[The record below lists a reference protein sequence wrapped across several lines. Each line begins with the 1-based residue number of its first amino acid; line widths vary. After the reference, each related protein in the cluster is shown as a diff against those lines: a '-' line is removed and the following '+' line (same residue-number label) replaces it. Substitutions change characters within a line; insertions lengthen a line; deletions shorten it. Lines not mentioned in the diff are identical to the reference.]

1 MKRRILIFS
10 ILVFIISI
18 GCVSA
23 SEDLNVSDT
32 LALDDCNQNTLNL
45 DENGEDSIISA
56 SYTGNFKELS
66 DLIDDT
72 DVGGT
77 LYLNKDYKGSGRI
90 YIFFDITIDG
100 QGHTIDAS
108 GKSSI
113 FDVGYNNGV
122 TLKNIN
128 FKNAKNEY
136 VGSGGAIVSSSLLQ
150 LINCKFIGNTA
161 GYGGAVFCS
170 DAISVQGCTF
180 QDNTANEQGG
190 ALYSSKLIVKNSVFS
205 NNNAPKGNS
214 ICSGDLQV
222 TDSSFTSNSKTDLIY
237 FYNGNEAGQ
246 LYLQNNAMKS
256 ANPSAIYYEGGA
268 PITSQVNLNFLDK
281 TVKKGQTIE
290 IATIKDDKGNVI
302 RMDGLIEAQI
312 TDKNG
317 KVVSSFKLN
326 YNNGYKYT
334 CNLNDGTYTVNAKVS
349 SNVATNVKIRKGTLT
364 VSSNPVQLKASDV
377 TKYYKGSQKY
387 SVTVSNNG
395 KVVSGASVSISIN
408 GKTSTVKTDK
418 NGVAKLALNQA
429 SGTYQITSSYGGK
442 QITTKVTIKPTITGK
457 DVTGTTQGTKYSV
470 TVLNSD
476 GTPLKNTK
484 VSFNIGS
491 TKYTATTNNNG
502 IATLTLKL
510 KVGTY
515 NIEATNPK
523 TAEKIKNKLTVK
535 NPPTIKIQANDL
547 TKYYGGSEKFTVK
560 VTDNNGKVLAN
571 KEVKITINGK
581 TYKRTTDKNG
591 VASMNIV
598 LNSKTYPVTVECGG
612 EKVSVK
618 ITVKPTIYGKDIT
631 KMYKNGTQYYA
642 AFADSKGNL
651 LKNTQVEFNINGVFY
666 KRNTDSNG
674 VAKLTINLL
683 PNTYILTAI
692 NPKTNELFSNKI
704 IVKPIIVENKDLTK
718 YYKSPSKYTLRIL
731 DNVGKP
737 VGAGV
742 NVDLNING
750 VIYHKKT
757 DANGYVS
764 LAINLN
770 PGTYIVTASY
780 NGYMASN
787 TIKVLSILYSK
798 DIVQGYSERIYYE
811 VLLLNDLG
819 KPYPNQYVILSI
831 AGEVYKVKTDDNGIA
846 KSRIYLD
853 PGVYIMTASYNGLS
867 ISNTITIIKDY
878 VFWIEML

>member
-1 MKRRILIFS
+1 MMKKGIIIFS

-45 DENGEDSIISA
+45 DENCEDSIIST

-72 DVGGT
+72 DEGGT

-108 GKSSI
+108 GKSTI
-113 FDVGYNNGV
+113 FDVGHNNGV

-128 FKNAKNEY
+128 FKNANNEY
-136 VGSGGAIVSSSLLQ
+136 GSSGGAISSSSLLQ

-161 GYGGAVFCS
+161 NYGGAVFCS
-170 DAISVQGCTF
+170 DVASVQGCTF
-180 QDNTANEQGG
+180 QDNTAKIGG
-190 ALYSSKLIVKNSVFS
+190 AVISSKLIVKNSVFT
-205 NNNAPKGNS
+205 NNNAPQGSS
-214 ICSGDLQV
+214 IYSYDLQV
-222 TDSSFTSNSKTDLIY
+222 TDSSFTSKSKTDLIY
-237 FYNGNEAGQ
+237 FSGEDRGGQ
-246 LYLQNNAMKS
+246 LYLQNNAMSS
-256 ANPSAIYYEGGA
+256 ANPYTIYYKGGA

-312 TDKNG
+312 TDKKG

-364 VSSNPVQLKASDV
+364 VSSNPIQLKASDV

-387 SVTVSNNG
+387 SVTVYNNG

-442 QITTKVTIKPTITGK
+442 QLTTKVTIKPTITGK

-470 TVLNSD
+470 TALNSD

-523 TAEKIKNKLTVK
+523 TSEKIKNKLTVK
-535 NPPTIKIQANDL
+535 NPPALKIQANDL

-560 VTDNNGKVLAN
+560 VTDNNGKALAN
-571 KEVKITINGK
+571 KEVKITLNGK

-591 VASMNIV
+591 VTSMGIT

-618 ITVKPTIYGKDIT
+618 ITVTPTIYGKDIT

-666 KRNTDSNG
+666 KRTTDSNG
-674 VAKLTINLL
+674 VAKLNINLL
-683 PNTYILTAI
+683 PKTYVITAK
-692 NPKTNELFSNKI
+692 NPITNELYSNKI
-704 IVKPIIVENKDLTK
+704 TVKPIIVENKDLTK
-718 YYKSPSKYTLRIL
+718 YYKGPSKYTFRVLG
-731 DNVGKP
+731 NNGKP
-737 VGAGV
+737 VGSGV

-750 VIYHKKT
+750 VIYHRKT

-770 PGTYIVTASY
+770 PGTYIVTAIY
-780 NGYMASN
+780 NGYMVSN
-787 TIKVLSILYSK
+787 TINVKNILYAK
-798 DIVQGYSERIYYE
+798 DIVKGFTETIYYE

-819 KPYPNQYVILSI
+819 KPYPNQYVVLSI
-831 AGEVYKVKTDDNGIA
+831 AGDLYKVRTDDNGIA
-846 KSRIYLD
+846 KSRIDLD

-878 VFWIEML
+878 VSWIEML